1 MNYKIKGGK
10 IMEKEIKNEW
20 EIFGKKLRENSK
32 KEFSGSI
39 FGTKIKIEAVYDV
52 ILEFISQNTS
62 IWGNMKKIPEFVN
75 ELAKAL
81 EPELENENLSRD
93 VFWRYFDFEKGIFSV
108 LDSTWHFEELN
119 RKMKSRYF
127 FED

>member
-1 MNYKIKGGK
+1 
-10 IMEKEIKNEW
+10 MEKEIKNEW
-20 EIFGKKLRENSK
+20 EIFGKKLRENSR
-32 KEFSGSI
+32 KEFKGSI

-52 ILEFISQNTS
+52 VFEFMNQNTS

-81 EPELENENLSRD
+81 EPELENENLSR
-93 VFWRYFDFEKGIFSV
+93 RYFDFEKGISSV

-119 RKMKSRYF
+119 RKMKSGYF